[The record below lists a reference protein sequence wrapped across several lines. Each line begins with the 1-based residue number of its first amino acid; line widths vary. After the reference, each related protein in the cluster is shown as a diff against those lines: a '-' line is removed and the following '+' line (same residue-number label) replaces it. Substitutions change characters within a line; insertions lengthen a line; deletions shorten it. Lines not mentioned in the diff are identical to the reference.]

1 MAIKKT
7 VILTDTIENT
17 KGQKIAEMQTYLTG
31 DGSTPTV
38 MTMGTSE
45 PIGYTD
51 QGKVILPDDDDEII
65 KKRQQEFMAAAI
77 GEQKTL
83 CKENGIDPSLVNIIG
98 AENKEDK

>member
-7 VILTDTIENT
+7 VILTDTIENS
-17 KGQKIAEMQTYLTG
+17 KGQRIAEMQTHLTG
-31 DGSTPTV
+31 DGSTPVV

-51 QGKVILPDDDDEII
+51 EGKVILPDDDDAII

-77 GEQKTL
+77 AEQKDF
-83 CKENGIDPSLVNIIG
+83 CKQNGVDPSLVNIIG